1 MESVDEENEAE
12 DESVHQLQV
21 QKCPRCGV
29 QKVVGALERDYTDD
43 LHQIFGHLKLFNWIN
58 VSTFQSGNF
67 SNQDLWNFHV
77 LFKKSSSVCTKAA
90 WKTSQ
95 LIKLF

>member
-29 QKVVGALERDYTDD
+29 QKVVGALERDYTDY

-58 VSTFQSGNF
+58 GSIMVIFPIWKIFQAGSR
-67 SNQDLWNFHV
+67 NFHV
-77 LFKKSSSVCTKAA
+77 LF
-90 WKTSQ
+90 
-95 LIKLF
+95 